1 MIAVI
6 VVFYIILL
14 SASYVKCRNW
24 INPIAVIVTWWMFW
38 LIVANVNFVGLYEPS
53 TYTQFLYLLMLGSAV
68 AGGLL
73 AHPMEVKGV
82 VKENKRLIRKWRWGV
97 MLLIPTALLVI
108 ALFYKAYALYLTDI
122 TLVSR
127 DDMFGDGGL
136 LFPNTQAQ
144 LVYTAMVK
152 PLLLA
157 GLIAG
162 LALFVTRQK
171 KWPLVVMTAL
181 YTMEAIMMLGRR
193 NIYLFLF
200 LLGLTLFVM
209 VQGNASRSVRAARRY
224 GVIVVVSLVVA
235 LLLVTSWRVGDT
247 FDIQRVVERYVVQY
261 HTGGFTIFDQERQDP
276 NSMLNKR
283 IGYGRASLGTI
294 ERATA
299 ILIFRRIDST
309 ARSLNNDF
317 GSELSEFRKIGPGD
331 GPPGIYMNAYNTI
344 LYSLYID
351 GREVAVIL
359 LSMIFGYFLVGHYLA
374 WKRQQRIHSLMI
386 CVLLAGIGFIGL
398 FNSPLSG
405 PDLWGTLIVIGVL
418 NRLRLPIPVL
428 KQANRKTSST

>member
-1 MIAVI
+1 
-6 VVFYIILL
+6 
-14 SASYVKCRNW
+14 
-24 INPIAVIVTWWMFW
+24 
-38 LIVANVNFVGLYEPS
+38 
-53 TYTQFLYLLMLGSAV
+53 MLGAMT
-68 AGGLL
+68 GGAWFATPLTTTG
-73 AHPMEVKGV
+73 PR
-82 VKENKRLIRKWRWGV
+82 KENERVFRKWRWGTL
-97 MLLIPTALLVI
+97 LLIPAVLLI
-108 ALFYKAYALYLTDI
+108 TALFYKAYTSYLTDI
-122 TLVSR
+122 AAVSR
-127 DDMFGDGGL
+127 GDMFEDGGL
-136 LFPNTQAQ
+136 LFPNHQAQ
-144 LVYTAMVK
+144 LVYTATVR

-171 KWPLVVMTAL
+171 KWPLVIMAGL
-181 YTMEAIMMLGRR
+181 YMMEAIMMLGRR

-200 LLGLTLFVM
+200 LVAFTLFVM
-209 VQGNASRSVRAARRY
+209 VQGKVSRSIRAARRY
-224 GVIVVVSLVVA
+224 GVIIVVSLVAA
-235 LLLVTSWRVGDT
+235 LLLITSWRIGDT
-247 FDIQRVVERYVVQY
+247 FDVQRVVERYVVQY

-276 NSMLNKR
+276 NSMLNEK

-299 ILIFRRIDST
+299 ILIFRRVSNT

-317 GSELSEFRKIGPGD
+317 GSELSEFRKVGPGD

-351 GREVAVIL
+351 GRELAVVL
-359 LSMIFGYFLVGHYLA
+359 LPMVFGYFIMGHYLA

-398 FNSPLSG
+398 FNTPLSG
-405 PDLWGTLIVIGVL
+405 PELWGTLIVIGVL

-428 KQANRKTSST
+428 KHTKRKTSSTY